1 MAQAI
6 TKRINAMPAQLEHA
20 NFTVSDPAATANWMR
35 EVFGWHLRWEG
46 DAMAGGHTKHVGTE
60 AHYVALYNPGN
71 AGTLTNT
78 SYETIGALNHIA
90 VVVDDLDAT
99 ENAVLAQGFTSGN
112 HADYEP
118 GRRFY
123 FHDADGIEYEVVQY
137 D

>member
-1 MAQAI
+1 M
-6 TKRINAMPAQLEHA
+6 RAQLEHA

-71 AGTLTNT
+71 AGTLMNT

-90 VVVDDLDAT
+90 VVVDDLDAMIEQIKAEGVEMEGEPMT
-99 ENAVLAQGFTSGN
+99 ESYGKFAWIMDPDGRKVELWEPIEAQPAT
-112 HADYEP
+112 
-118 GRRFY
+118 
-123 FHDADGIEYEVVQY
+123 
-137 D
+137 